1 MMSFVSLEVDMRS
14 VVVAL
19 LLSAVCVAFIAP
31 PANSVPPDAPAAIQ
45 ISPGDVVWKDGP
57 PSLPPGTQA
66 AILEGSPGKEGIV
79 TMRLRVPKGW
89 RLPSHT
95 HRGDERVTVLEG
107 VIRVALED
115 GPTRSFPAGSF
126 YVTPKGVKHVVSTG
140 DEGAVIQI
148 TVQGPWVVD
157 YVDPRDDPRGEAKKK

>member
-1 MMSFVSLEVDMRS
+1 MVRAFALAFAF
-14 VVVAL
+14 VVVTA
-19 LLSAVCVAFIAP
+19 AAAR
-31 PANSVPPDAPAAIQ
+31 ADEPAAIQ
-45 ISPGDVVWKDGP
+45 IVPTDVLWKDGP

-66 AILEGSPGKEGIV
+66 AILEGNPTQVGMV
-79 TMRLRVPKGW
+79 TMRLRVPKNW

-95 HRGDERVTVLEG
+95 HAGDERVTVLEG

-115 GPTRSFPAGSF
+115 GAHTSVVKSFPAGSF
-126 YVTPKGVKHVVSTG
+126 YVTPRGVKHVVSTG

-157 YVDPRDDPRGEAKKK
+157 YVDPRDDPRKAKKK